1 MDLATDLPS
10 YKDLYLPVL
19 VALAFWGFKKAFV
32 PAQRVVSRAFRRSRC
47 KELKR
52 AKAIRVDA
60 FAVQRQLQ
68 KEGALFGAFMLSAIV
83 SMGVMLIA
91 LQTNISTN
99 RIIYQL
105 VYMAP
110 PLALEVWWLTQKTFV
125 ETLLK
130 EANRLG
136 HGFTR
141 TIPSRYRSP
150 RREKDREVRQ
160 EQIRIAKKTATTWKQ
175 IKQCK

>member
-32 PAQRVVSRAFRRSRC
+32 PAQRFVGKVLRKSRS
-47 KELKR
+47 KELRK

-68 KEGALFGAFMLSAIV
+68 KEGALFVAFMLSAII
-83 SMGVMLIA
+83 SMGIMLIA
-91 LQTNISTN
+91 VQTTTSTS

-105 VYMAP
+105 VYMGP
-110 PLALEVWWLTQKTFV
+110 PLALEVWWLSQKTFV
-125 ETLLK
+125 ETLLQ
-130 EANRLG
+130 EAGRLG
-136 HGFTR
+136 HGFMR

-150 RREKDREVRQ
+150 RRAKDREVRQ
-160 EQIRIAKKTATTWKQ
+160 EQIRIVKKTKTTWKQ
-175 IKQCK
+175 IKQC

>member
-32 PAQRVVSRAFRRSRC
+32 PAQLAARRAFRRSRC
-47 KELKR
+47 KELKK

-68 KEGALFGAFMLSAIV
+68 KESALFGAFMLSAIV
-83 SMGVMLIA
+83 SMGIMLIA
-91 LQTNISTN
+91 AQTPTS

-105 VYMAP
+105 VYMGP
-110 PLALEVWWLTQKTFV
+110 PLALEVWWLSQKTFV
-125 ETLLK
+125 ETLLQ
-130 EANRLG
+130 EAARLG

-141 TIPSRYRSP
+141 TVPSRYQSP
-150 RREKDREVRQ
+150 RRAKDREVRQ
-160 EQIRIAKKTATTWKQ
+160 EQIRITKKTATSWKQ
-175 IKQCK
+175 VKQC

>member
-32 PAQRVVSRAFRRSRC
+32 PAQFAARRAFRRSRC
-47 KELKR
+47 KELRK

-60 FAVQRQLQ
+60 FAVQRQIQ
-68 KEGALFGAFMLSAIV
+68 KEGALFVAFMLSAIV
-83 SMGVMLIA
+83 SMGIMLVA
-91 LQTNISTN
+91 LQTNTSTS

-105 VYMAP
+105 VYMGP
-110 PLALEVWWLTQKTFV
+110 PLALEVWWLSQKAFV
-125 ETLLK
+125 ETLLQ
-130 EANRLG
+130 EAGRLG

-141 TIPSRYRSP
+141 TIPSRYLSL
-150 RREKDREVRQ
+150 RRAKDREVRQ

-175 IKQCK
+175 IKQC